1 MSLVQATFGVRAAAG
16 GVKRTWGRCMLC
28 RCASHLVRAIGGVD
42 HRLEPLLEAVTQ
54 EAVVNPRH
62 ARHAHSL
69 DARRRPKL
77 GCDEARGEQVCARRE
92 PHVCWLAVLQPH
104 VAARHQLEDVPALA
118 CVSKPTPIR
127 SMQPTVARHPAV
139 VNEIVMDCGPCRA
152 QLRIG
157 TQLRIGASGI
167 TA

>member
-54 EAVVNPRH
+54 KAVVNPRH

-118 CVSKPTPIR
+118 CVSKLRPIDR
-127 SMQPTVARHPAV
+127 CAADCRTAPSRR
-139 VNEIVMDCGPCRA
+139 NEIVIDCGPCRA